1 MRKTLLVCL
10 ALPALCAATRLT
22 DRVYG
27 PQFEDHFGVSP
38 LSARGMGP
46 IDILGAHTTSSKI
59 VIKFVKYIANKKCG
73 GSIPRALELLAEAG
87 VFLAALFI
95 SKGAWQLHHA
105 TRPIS
110 SARGFSTG
118 ARQAPE
124 RLRQY
129 AWWFEQLCGCCKD
142 AATAAF
148 VKAMPK
154 AVYLLASTIV
164 PLFMDQLL
172 ELDLLGLGD
181 GTTPVHYV
189 AGAALVT
196 GVTIHQVVM
205 LCIFL
210 ALNDPAK
217 RARAEQLSKDMG
229 LGPLENPSCLFGAY
243 ICAVVLFLTTLP
255 FALATDTSP
264 LALIVGKPDLYE
276 EYVTPWEYLLM
287 GDLDVCSRARTLASQ
302 PTPSPRRASPTVR
315 RI

>member
-1 MRKTLLVCL
+1 MALMRYALLACL
-10 ALPALCAATRLT
+10 ALPALATRIL
-22 DRVYG
+22 DRQYG
-27 PQFEDHFGVSP
+27 PQFEDRFGASP
-38 LSARGMGP
+38 LSIEKGCGP
-46 IDILGAHTTSSKI
+46 SKILGCGTKKGI
-59 VIKFVKYIANKKCG
+59 VKFVKYVADRKCN
-73 GSIPRALELLAEAG
+73 GSIPGALEYLAQAG
-87 VFLAALFI
+87 ILFAALFI

-105 TRPIS
+105 TRPIGS
-110 SARGFSTG
+110 SRGFSTG
-118 ARQAPE
+118 EIQAPE
-124 RLRQY
+124 RLRLY
-129 AWWFEQLCGCCKD
+129 AFWFEQLCGCCKD

-148 VKAMPK
+148 VKATPK

-189 AGAALVT
+189 AGAALAT

-205 LCIFL
+205 LCIYL
-210 ALNDPAK
+210 ALNDPEKRK
-217 RARAEQLSKDMG
+217 RAEKLSRDMG

-255 FALATDTSP
+255 LALAANTSP
-264 LALIVGKPDLYE
+264 LALIVGKPALYKE
-276 EYVTPWEYLLM
+276 HVTPWEYVLM

-302 PTPSPRRASPTVR
+302 PTPSPRRATPTVR

>member
-1 MRKTLLVCL
+1 MRYALLACL
-10 ALPALCAATRLT
+10 ALPAFSAATRVL
-22 DRVYG
+22 DRQYG
-27 PQFEDHFGVSP
+27 PQFEDRFGPCP
-38 LSARGMGP
+38 LSARGMDP
-46 IDILGAHTTSSKI
+46 IDILGCKGSKGSKNTM
-59 VIKFVKYIANKKCG
+59 KFVKYVANKKCG

-87 VFLAALFI
+87 ILFAVLFL

-105 TRPIS
+105 TRPIAS
-110 SARGFSTG
+110 FRGFSTG
-118 ARQAPE
+118 EKQAPE

-142 AATAAF
+142 AATAAV

-189 AGAALVT
+189 AGAALAT

-205 LCIFL
+205 LCIYL
-210 ALNDPAK
+210 ALNDPVK
-217 RARAEQLSKDMG
+217 RERAEQLSKHMG

-243 ICAVVLFLTTLP
+243 ICAAVLFLTTV
-255 FALATDTSP
+255 P
-264 LALIVGKPDLYE
+264 LVLVVGNSELYRE
-276 EYVTPWEYLLM
+276 HVLSYKVLLHN
-287 GDLDVCSRARTLASQ
+287 DLDARFRVCTFAAS
-302 PTPSPRRASPTVR
+302 
-315 RI
+315 

>member
-1 MRKTLLVCL
+1 MRYALLACL
-10 ALPALCAATRLT
+10 ALPALSAATRLT
-22 DRVYG
+22 DRLYG
-27 PQFEDHFGVSP
+27 PQFEDRFGPCP
-38 LSARGMGP
+38 LSIARGSVPM
-46 IDILGAHTTSSKI
+46 DILGCGNNQGA
-59 VIKFVKYIANKKCG
+59 IKFVDYIAKKKFG
-73 GSIPRALELLAEAG
+73 GNNLRALDYLG
-87 VFLAALFI
+87 TIGITLAALFL
-95 SKGAWQLHHA
+95 SKAAWQLHHA
-105 TRPIS
+105 TRPIG
-110 SARGFSTG
+110 SARAYSTG
-118 ARQAPE
+118 EIQAPE

-129 AWWFEQLCGCCKD
+129 AFWFEQLAGLCKD

-189 AGAALVT
+189 AGAALAT

-205 LCIFL
+205 LCIYL
-210 ALNDPAK
+210 ALNDPVK

-255 FALATDTSP
+255 FALVADQSP
-264 LALIVGKPDLYE
+264 LALIVGEPGLYKE
-276 EYVTPWEYLLM
+276 HVTPWEYVLM

-302 PTPSPRRASPTVR
+302 PTPSPRRATPTVR

>member
-1 MRKTLLVCL
+1 MALMRYALLACL
-10 ALPALCAATRLT
+10 ALPALATRIL
-22 DRVYG
+22 DRQYG
-27 PQFEDHFGVSP
+27 PQFEDRFGPCP
-38 LSARGMGP
+38 LSARGCGP
-46 IDILGAHTTSSKI
+46 SRILGCDTHRG
-59 VIKFVKYIANKKCG
+59 VIKFVKYIADKKCG
-73 GSIPRALELLAEAG
+73 GSIPHALELLAEAG
-87 VFLAALFI
+87 VLLAALFL

-105 TRPIS
+105 TRPIG

-118 ARQAPE
+118 ELQAPE

-129 AWWFEQLCGCCKD
+129 AFWFEQLCGCCKD

-189 AGAALVT
+189 AGLALAT
-196 GVTIHQVVM
+196 GVTIHQAVM

-210 ALNDPAK
+210 ALNDPRR
-217 RARAEQLSKDMG
+217 RARAEKLSRDMG

-243 ICAVVLFLTTLP
+243 ICAAVLFLTT
-255 FALATDTSP
+255 TP
-264 LALIVGKPDLYE
+264 LILVFGNSELYRE
-276 EYVTPWEYLLM
+276 HVLSYKVLLHN
-287 GDLDVCSRARTLASQ
+287 DLDARF
-302 PTPSPRRASPTVR
+302 RV
-315 RI
+315 